1 MDSGHQSELS
11 PIKPDGDQSSFNTA
25 VPNHTKN
32 LMSESCDK
40 GRVLNG
46 AAKLQPNDTEQ
57 ADLSNSSHDQDLKKM
72 TQKLHTLT
80 VTSEM
85 LKSNALG
92 GVDGDT
98 LSSSSTGCISPLS
111 SEGGVYPQELMENF
125 ALNLHRYVLLLLAR
139 R

>member
-1 MDSGHQSELS
+1 
-11 PIKPDGDQSSFNTA
+11 
-25 VPNHTKN
+25 
-32 LMSESCDK
+32 MSESCDK
-40 GRVLNG
+40 GHVLNG
-46 AAKLQPNDTEQ
+46 TAKTQPNDTEQ
-57 ADLSNSSHDQDLKKM
+57 TDLSNSSHDQDLKKM

-125 ALNLHRYVLLLLAR
+125 ALNLHRYALLLLAIR
-139 R
+139 LLLRQ